1 MPEGEKKD
9 MKKIIASSAVCLIAL
24 GTGLSVSASSISMDG
39 QKGET
44 DVRIGFENDSTV
56 DPVEPGTIGL
66 SRIPTAFDFGQSN
79 RVIDQPQIIKTHN
92 ANSQA
97 PQYLAVNDLRAEQKG
112 KWEVNATASEIVN
125 MDQDKSTDKLT
136 GANISFTS
144 NGMSFADTTAD
155 GKAFSNA
162 AFGVSSVSKLGAGQ
176 TQQVL
181 NTTDA
186 STLGSKEVGAQI
198 TDVSLYVP
206 ANVGT
211 PNALYTGTVTWTLD
225 NTTQG

>member
-1 MPEGEKKD
+1 

-24 GTGLSVSASSISMDG
+24 GTGLSVSASGISMDG

-44 DVRIGFENDSTV
+44 DVRIGFENDTDTRPS
-56 DPVEPGTIGL
+56 DNDKLQL

-79 RVIDQPQIIKTHN
+79 RVIDQPQIIKSHN
-92 ANSQA
+92 ANPTA

-112 KWEVNATASEIVN
+112 TWTVSATASDIVN
-125 MDQDKSTDKLT
+125 MDQNKSDDKLT

-144 NGMSFADTTAD
+144 DAMSFTNPDVTKPTAA
-155 GKAFSNA
+155 GTPFTGTGLK
-162 AFGVSSVSKLGAGQ
+162 VSSVSKLGAGQ
-176 TQQVL
+176 TQPVL

-225 NTTQG
+225 NVTQG